1 MEYYLWARVVREK
14 KINNTHRKWCY
25 KLQSSITSIT
35 RAKPHL
41 NEYTN
46 NVGLFW
52 RTIIAWFLLPCA
64 TFIFA
69 KFWLTKEAFAL
80 LRTHIYA
87 DSWLVRHIFALVI
100 RNNVQCYVACGL
112 WLCYH
117 HSTFVL
123 LFTFLFFLPEWKGQK
138 PTKTKHRP
146 VKTNCAILI
155 VSRYWL
161 LTN

>member
-1 MEYYLWARVVREK
+1 MEYYLWARVVRER

-87 DSWLVRHIFALVI
+87 DSWYVI
-100 RNNVQCYVACGL
+100 SSLLLYGTMYSVTLPVDCGYAIIIQRSCFFSHFCSSYLNERDRNQPKP
-112 WLCYH
+112 
-117 HSTFVL
+117 STGRSKLSVPF
-123 LFTFLFFLPEWKGQK
+123 
-138 PTKTKHRP
+138 
-146 VKTNCAILI
+146 
-155 VSRYWL
+155 
-161 LTN
+161 